1 MAAPTVS
8 AGTAAAALWDN
19 RRMAPQA
26 RFMSIAFI
34 GIALIAGISAA
45 LIWRNAAAPVELATG
60 AYIHPSRALPDF
72 SLIDHHGQT
81 FGLAQVR
88 GHWSM
93 MFFGYTNCPDFCPT
107 TLTTLAALEKRLR
120 ADAAP
125 VRPRVIFMSVD
136 AKRDTPEQLAKYV
149 PYFDPEFI
157 GLTAASQS
165 DVEAVAAKL
174 GVGVILTPKADGTY
188 SVDHSGAIFVLNPQG
203 KLAAVLT
210 GPFTV
215 DALESDF
222 RRIVEARG

>member
-1 MAAPTVS
+1 
-8 AGTAAAALWDN
+8 
-19 RRMAPQA
+19 
-26 RFMSIAFI
+26 MSFAFI
-34 GIALIAGISAA
+34 GMALIAGISAA
-45 LIWRNAAAPVELATG
+45 LIWRNAAAPAELATG
-60 AYIHPSRALPDF
+60 TYIRPSRALPEF
-72 SLIDHHGQT
+72 SLIDAQGQA
-81 FGLAQVR
+81 FGLARVR
-88 GHWSM
+88 GQWSM

-120 ADAAP
+120 AEAAP

-157 GLTAASQS
+157 GLTASSQS
-165 DVEAVAAKL
+165 DVQAVAAKL
-174 GVGVILTPKADGTY
+174 GVSVTITPNADGTY

-203 KLAAVLT
+203 RLAAVLT
-210 GPFTV
+210 GPFSV

>member
-1 MAAPTVS
+1 
-8 AGTAAAALWDN
+8 
-19 RRMAPQA
+19 
-26 RFMSIAFI
+26 MSIAFI

-45 LIWRNAAAPVELATG
+45 LIWRNAAAPAELATG
-60 AYIHPSRALPDF
+60 TYIHPNRTLPDF

-120 ADAAP
+120 TDAAP

-136 AKRDTPEQLAKYV
+136 AKRDSPEQLAKYV

-174 GVGVILTPKADGTY
+174 GVSVIITPKADGTY

-203 KLAAVLT
+203 RLAAVLT
-210 GPFTV
+210 GPFSV

>member
-1 MAAPTVS
+1 
-8 AGTAAAALWDN
+8 
-19 RRMAPQA
+19 
-26 RFMSIAFI
+26 MSIAFI

-45 LIWRNAAAPVELATG
+45 LIWRNAVAPVELATG
-60 AYIHPSRALPDF
+60 AYIRPSRALPDF
-72 SLIDHHGQT
+72 SLIDTQGHA
-81 FGLAQVR
+81 FGLARVR
-88 GHWSM
+88 GQWSM

-120 ADAAP
+120 AEAAP

-157 GLTAASQS
+157 GLTAANQS
-165 DVEAVAAKL
+165 DVQAVAAKL
-174 GVGVILTPKADGTY
+174 GVSVIITPNADGTY

-203 KLAAVLT
+203 RLAAVLT
-210 GPFTV
+210 GPFSV